1 MDATALSVD
10 TASPLLCARTVRPR
24 SPAGLSAA
32 RAYRCMSSPA
42 QISSVAALMVDRML
56 NRGACADEI
65 NGVALM
71 ALETPLPRGYVE
83 ARVAEREQQ
92 AAVKAALPPG
102 ITQRT
107 PEWYAAREGFVTAS
121 DFHTAAF
128 GTDAAKARFVKNK
141 SGAGSPFGGS
151 AATRWGVKYE
161 DGARLLYEHYMCTKV
176 HEYGLIPH
184 PAVDIMA
191 ASPDGISDQG
201 VAVEIKVPYSKTLAD
216 IPVEYYAQM
225 QGQMEVCGLKL
236 ADFVVC
242 KTEELDAG
250 EFWPR
255 FEEAYA
261 IGYGF
266 EKFGAI
272 ASKAE
277 PDGALSF
284 AHSAPGLSPA
294 ELRAFVDARLAKF
307 DEVSLHYTLD
317 LSVRRVPKDEAY
329 VANMIDELHKTWE
342 LVLKARTEP
351 PQTRA
356 EKLSFVSPALKGFAF
371 KNFSSA

>member
-1 MDATALSVD
+1 
-10 TASPLLCARTVRPR
+10 
-24 SPAGLSAA
+24 
-32 RAYRCMSSPA
+32 
-42 QISSVAALMVDRML
+42 MVDRML
-56 NRGACADEI
+56 NRGASPEEI

-71 ALETPLPRGYVE
+71 ALEAPLPRGYVA

-128 GTDAAKARFVKNK
+128 GTDAAKARFVKSK

-161 DGARLLYEHYMCTKV
+161 DWARLLYEHYMCTKV
-176 HEYGLIPH
+176 REYGLIPH
-184 PAVDIMA
+184 PTVDIMA

-242 KTEELDAG
+242 KAEELDEG

-255 FEEAYA
+255 FEEAYS
-261 IGYGF
+261 IGYGS

-272 ASKAE
+272 ASKAG
-277 PDGALSF
+277 PDGTLSF
-284 AHSAPGLSPA
+284 SHSSPGMSPP
-294 ELRAFVDARLAKF
+294 ELRAFVDAHAEEY
-307 DEVSLHYTLD
+307 DDVSLHWTPD
-317 LSVRRVPKDEAY
+317 LSIRRIPRDDAY
-329 VANMIDELHKTWE
+329 VSKMIEELRRTWE
-342 LVLKARTEP
+342 LVLKARAEP
-351 PQTRA
+351 QPASQARA
-356 EKLSFVSPALKGFAF
+356 EKQSFASPVLRGFAF
-371 KNFSSA
+371 KNFSC